1 MRQEMMPGL
10 AEMEKEPKRDNHINT
25 NKLDYQIVGPF
36 QKSEL
41 PDGSVLFL
49 EYKETGKNELE
60 LQNGYSW
67 EGDTYTLRMKTKT
80 KTLSRFISI
89 KRTSTNNYF
98 LQACEVGQKTVGGNF
113 RSMTEINE
121 YLRKN
126 FTARIV

>member
-1 MRQEMMPGL
+1 MRQEMMLGL

-49 EYKETGKNELE
+49 EYKETGKNDLE
-60 LQNGYSW
+60 LQKHSW
-67 EGDTYTLRMKTKT
+67 DSEAYTIRMKTKT

-89 KRTSTNNYF
+89 NRTSTNNYF
-98 LQACEVGQKTVGGNF
+98 LLACEVGQKTVGGNF

>member
-10 AEMEKEPKRDNHINT
+10 AEMEKEPKRDDHINT

-49 EYKETGKNELE
+49 EYKETGKNDLE
-60 LQNGYSW
+60 LQKHSW
-67 EGDTYTLRMKTKT
+67 DSEAYTIRMKTKT

-126 FTARIV
+126 FTVRIV

>member
-10 AEMEKEPKRDNHINT
+10 AEMEKEPKRDDHINT

-49 EYKETGKNELE
+49 EYKETGKNDLE
-60 LQNGYSW
+60 LQKHSW
-67 EGDTYTLRMKTKT
+67 DSEAYTIRMKTKT

-89 KRTSTNNYF
+89 NRTSTNNYF

>member
-10 AEMEKEPKRDNHINT
+10 AEMEKEPKRDDHINT

-49 EYKETGKNELE
+49 EYKETGKNDLE
-60 LQNGYSW
+60 LQKHSW
-67 EGDTYTLRMKTKT
+67 DSEAYTIRMKTKT